1 MFKIA
6 TLNKISDSGL
16 KHLKTGKYEISDSID
31 NADGI
36 LVRSASLHE
45 TEFPKSLLAIARAG
59 AGVNNIPIDKCSE
72 DGIVVFNTPGAN
84 ANAVKELVIAG
95 LLLSSRNVIGGIEWA
110 KTLDENV
117 AAAVEKGKGQF
128 AGQEIEGKTLGVIG
142 LGAIGVMV
150 ANAARSLG
158 MNVIGYDPYISI
170 DAAWGLSK
178 TIIRATNLKDIYENS
193 DYITL
198 HLPFTPDTKEMINDE
213 TLSKMKDG
221 VRILNYARAQLV
233 SDTAIKK
240 ALDSGK
246 AACYITDFPDGDI
259 AKQKGVI
266 AIPHLGASTE
276 ESEENCAYMAAIEI
290 KAYLEEGSIVNS
302 VNYPEVNLPR
312 GEGKRLGVF
321 HKNIPNMLTQI
332 SGEFAKLHINI
343 ENMLNKSKK
352 ENAYTIVDVI
362 GDIPTEIVDNLM
374 KIDGIQRVRI
384 ID

>member
-1 MFKIA
+1 MFKIV
-6 TLNKISDSGL
+6 TLNKISETGL
-16 KHLKTGKYEISDSID
+16 KHLRTSNYEISDELS
-31 NADGI
+31 NASGI

-45 TEFPKSLLAIARAG
+45 TVFPDTLLAISRAG

-72 DGIVVFNTPGAN
+72 SGIVVFNTPGAN

-95 LLLSSRNVIGGIEWA
+95 LLLSSRDVIGGISWA

-117 AAAVEKGKGQF
+117 AAQVEKGKGQF

-150 ANAARSLG
+150 ANAAKALG
-158 MNVIGYDPYISI
+158 MTVIGYDPYISI

-178 TIIRATNLKDIYENS
+178 SIKRATDLKDIYENS

-198 HLPFTPDTKEMINDE
+198 HLPFTPDTKEMVNDD
-213 TLSKMKDG
+213 TIAKMKDG
-221 VRILNYARAQLV
+221 VKILNYARAQLV
-233 SDTAIKK
+233 SDSAIKS

-246 AACYITDFPDGDI
+246 VSCYITDFPDGDI
-259 AKQKGVI
+259 AKHKGVI

-276 ESEENCAYMAAIEI
+276 ESEENCAHMAAIEMR
-290 KAYLEEGSIVNS
+290 AYLEEGNILNS

-352 ENAYTIVDVI
+352 ENAYTVVDVI
-362 GDIPTEIVDNLM
+362 GDIPSGIVENLM

>member
-6 TLNKISDSGL
+6 TLNKISENGL
-16 KHLKTGKYEISDSID
+16 KHLKNGKYEISDSLD
-31 NADGI
+31 NANGI

-45 TEFPKSLLAIARAG
+45 TVFPDSLFAIARAG

-72 DGIVVFNTPGAN
+72 NGIVVFNTPGAN

-95 LLLSSRNVIGGIEWA
+95 LFLASRNIIGGIEWA
-110 KTLDENV
+110 RTLDENV
-117 AAAVEKGKGQF
+117 AAQVEKGKGQF

-178 TIIRATNLKDIYENS
+178 TIVRANDLKDIYENS
-193 DYITL
+193 DFITL
-198 HLPFTPDTKEMINDE
+198 HLPFTSDTKEMINE
-213 TLSKMKDG
+213 ISISKMRDG

-233 SDTAIKK
+233 SDAAIKA

-246 AACYITDFPDGDI
+246 VSCYITDFPDGDI
-259 AKQKGVI
+259 AKHKGVI

-290 KAYLEEGSIVNS
+290 KAYLEEGSIINS

-362 GDIPTEIVDNLM
+362 GSIPAEIVDNLM

>member
-1 MFKIA
+1 MFKI
-6 TLNKISDSGL
+6 TTVNKISENGL
-16 KHLKTGKYEISDSID
+16 KHLKNGNYEISDSLD
-31 NADGI
+31 NAEGI
-36 LVRSASLHE
+36 LVRSAALHD
-45 TEFPKSLLAIARAG
+45 TVFPESLLAIARAG
-59 AGVNNIPIDKCSE
+59 AGVNNIPIEKCSE
-72 DGIVVFNTPGAN
+72 AGIVVFNTPGAN

-95 LLLSSRNVIGGIEWA
+95 LFLSSRDVIGGIEWA
-110 KTLDENV
+110 KTLTDDV
-117 AAAVEKGKGQF
+117 AKQVEKGKGQF

-150 ANAARSLG
+150 ANAARALG

-178 TIIRATNLKDIYENS
+178 SIVRAADLKDIYENS

-198 HLPFTPDTKEMINDE
+198 HLPFTPDTKGMINND
-213 TLSKMKDG
+213 TISKMKDG
-221 VRILNYARAQLV
+221 VKILNYARAQLV
-233 SDTAIKK
+233 ADADIKA
-240 ALDSGK
+240 ALDSGRVS
-246 AACYITDFPDGDI
+246 CYITDFPEGDI
-259 AKQKGVI
+259 ANHKGVI

-290 KAYLEEGSIVNS
+290 KSYLEGGNIANS

-352 ENAYTIVDVI
+352 ENAYTVVDVI
-362 GDIPTEIVDNLM
+362 GDIPSGIVDNLM